1 MEEKDPQARRVYR
14 RFAGGRWG
22 VPDIFKA
29 MADGDGRFLLNLC
42 EELFALA
49 PESPLD
55 TTALVGTVQRRA
67 TSEKKDDIDALL
79 SVVTQ
84 LSRSITQVV
93 RLHHQIWKE
102 DAPPEEVIATIH
114 RLLGLDE
121 ERIATEETP

>member
-1 MEEKDPQARRVYR
+1 MTTKDMLLLPDSRAHQARARGNR
-14 RFAGGRWG
+14 
-22 VPDIFKA
+22 
-29 MADGDGRFLLNLC
+29 LLEQHMKHL
-42 EELFALA
+42 
-49 PESPLD
+49 
-55 TTALVGTVQRRA
+55 GTVQRRA